1 MHPRPSSGHTV
12 PPRGTGLNAENG
24 DAQVLARVARE
35 LEAAAEALRR
45 CAADLRS
52 VGRPL
57 TPSGNT
63 QPRHADRQPPPLE
76 ERLSGRQLGAIRA
89 ISRRAGLSRD
99 QLAQVLTETTGKIEP
114 TLLTRAEAS
123 LVLDRLNGSDGSDR

>member
-1 MHPRPSSGHTV
+1 MHPRPSNGHAV
-12 PPRGTGLNAENG
+12 PSRTNGLGAESG
-24 DAQVLARVARE
+24 DAQVLARVVRE
-35 LEAAAEALRR
+35 LEAVADALRR

-52 VGRPL
+52 GGRQR
-57 TPSGNT
+57 TPPGNA
-63 QPRHADRQPPPLE
+63 QSRYGDRQAPPLE
-76 ERLSGRQLGAIRA
+76 DRLSGRQLGAIRA

-99 QLAQVLTETTGKIEP
+99 QLAQVLGETTGKSEP

>member
-1 MHPRPSSGHTV
+1 MHPRSSNGHTV
-12 PPRGTGLNAENG
+12 PPRGTGPGAENG
-24 DAQVLARVARE
+24 DAQVLARVAWE
-35 LEAAAEALRR
+35 LEAIGDALRR
-45 CAADLRS
+45 CATDVRS
-52 VGRPL
+52 VGRQRA
-57 TPSGNT
+57 PSGNT
-63 QPRHADRQPPPLE
+63 QSRYADRQPPPLE

-99 QLAQVLTETTGKIEP
+99 QLAQVLTETAGKTEP